1 MKPPARQHTSRA
13 RRAVET
19 YEPPSS
25 LGNDSDSGASDSTC
39 RGPSQGVP
47 PGVADDFSD
56 VLEVLSLRAR
66 WGVSS
71 RSCPRLLRGR
81 GVPPG
86 PNSPTSSLR
95 SWACSG
101 IEESRQRQRRRR
113 SGQEPPKDVLPR
125 VVNLSVAGTPAS

>member
-25 LGNDSDSGASDSTC
+25 LGNDPDSGASDSTC

-95 SWACSG
+95 SWACS
-101 IEESRQRQRRRR
+101 ESKKACNV
-113 SGQEPPKDVLPR
+113 SGVDDRAKSHPR
-125 VVNLSVAGTPAS
+125 MSFPEW